1 MSKKFYNTFGELVEL
16 EPFTTST
23 NQTCTTNPIK
33 ALKNKYRDWIPRN
46 EKEKIAVHSI
56 RLKDEA
62 LKKVKLSVDDIAKSR
77 ENNIT
82 DNEAK
87 QAKYFNFSFE
97 QAKELV
103 TIDIELPIAYLGVK
117 VGFNVNDILKLDNQ
131 LIDAIYA
138 RRLGISIA
146 KILAT
151 LDDETTI
158 ADLINEIKLPQRRT
172 NDGLR
177 LAGNLEMDGVIK
189 ASAYY
194 LSDGSLMEEV
204 PKLAFPENVY
214 YSDSKI
220 GINEKNPKASL
231 DITGN
236 LDVSKDITCTE
247 LLTKKVKSSYNSST
261 LVNSDIQNTMQFN
274 VKNPKNN
281 LNESGLGTHFN
292 WKNSGENY
300 IRGKT
305 EFQGLVNFIGPG
317 QINIENPTN
326 KDNPSGKLTHFNFE
340 NKGQNYIRGKTEMNG
355 EVNFVGPSIINI
367 ENNRTNSNPSGLST
381 HFNYKNKGENYIRGK
396 TEIKGNTNVLGKLC
410 VYNNASNNPICIDD
424 NFVNNFTSVQNS
436 NNKLKNKVQNMES
449 QIKDLKKQLINIQTT
464 LEDNTELSSLY
475 KTETPENET
484 PPIEKKIYID
494 RTTIEFNINSTDDKA
509 IKYNNTKLDEIFDSK
524 TFEISTSMKVITNIN
539 TWRNVYH
546 YGNTNAERAPAMWIY
561 PDNAYK
567 MHFRIRTNIDFNEGL
582 DFEIP
587 NKFRNGI
594 YTITTRISN
603 DIDNNKFT
611 ITHSVNGEKVKEKI
625 VNNSQPQPLTN
636 RDLWIKDPWH
646 NRTGFTINKIS
657 FKKIN

>member
-16 EPFTTST
+16 ETFTSTT
-23 NQTCTTNPIK
+23 NQTCTNPVT

-46 EKEKIAVHSI
+46 EKEKIAVHSL

-62 LKKVKLSVDDIAKSR
+62 LQKVKLSVGDVAKAR

-82 DNEAK
+82 DSEAK
-87 QAKYFNFSFE
+87 QAKYFKFSFE
-97 QAKELV
+97 QAKQLV
-103 TIDIELPIAYLGVK
+103 TIDIELPIAYLGTK
-117 VGFNVNDILKLDNQ
+117 VGFNINDILRLEDQ

-138 RRLGISIA
+138 RRLGISVE

-158 ADLINEIKLPQRRT
+158 ADLINEIRLPKRRT

-189 ASAYY
+189 ASAFY
-194 LSDGSLMEEV
+194 LSDGSIIEEV

-214 YSDSKI
+214 YSNSKI

-231 DITGN
+231 DIAGN
-236 LDVSKDITCTE
+236 LDVDKDITCTE
-247 LLTKKVKSSYNSST
+247 LLTKKIKSSYNSST

-274 VKNPKNN
+274 VKNPKNDVN
-281 LNESGLGTHFN
+281 QAGLGTHFN

-317 QINIENPTN
+317 QLNIENPTN
-326 KDNPSGKLTHFNFE
+326 TDNPSGKLTHFNFE

-355 EVNFVGPSIINI
+355 EVNFVGPTRINI
-367 ENNRTNSNPSGLST
+367 ENDRTSSNPSGLST

-396 TEIKGNTNVLGKLC
+396 TEIKGNTDIMGKLC
-410 VYNNASNNPICIDD
+410 VYDNASNNPICIDA
-424 NFVNNFTSVQNS
+424 NFVSNFTNVQNS
-436 NNKLKNKVQNMES
+436 NNELKNKIENMETE
-449 QIKDLKKQLINIQTT
+449 IKNLKEKLTNVQSN
-464 LEDNTELSSLY
+464 LEEGTALSSLY
-475 KTETPENET
+475 TTQTPQT
-484 PPIEKKIYID
+484 EKKVFID
-494 RTTIEFNINSTDDKA
+494 RTTIEFNVNSTDDKA
-509 IKYNNTKLDEIFDSK
+509 IKYNNTKLDEIFASN
-524 TFEISTSMKVITNIN
+524 TFEISTTMKVSTNLD

-561 PDNAYK
+561 PKNAYK
-567 MHFRIRTNIDFNEGL
+567 MHFRIRSDKDFNEGL

-587 NKFRNGI
+587 NRFRNGN
-594 YTITTRISN
+594 YTITTRISK
-603 DIDNNKFT
+603 DKENNNFT
-611 ITHSVNGEKVKEKI
+611 ITHLVNGENVAEKTITNSKVQ
-625 VNNSQPQPLTN
+625 SLTN
-636 RDLWIKDPWH
+636 RDLWIKDPWS
-646 NRTGFTINKIS
+646 NRTGFTVNKIS